1 MRYLSYIVFCL
12 FSFAMCTEQS
22 KELLP
27 ELSYAESLMQRCPN
41 SALVVLDSMEVP
53 SPSDKFQYA
62 TWCLLITQARDKNYI
77 KHTSDSLINIALD
90 YFEKQDDPVRKAT
103 ALYYEGRVNHD
114 MNNVEEAT
122 DFYLR
127 ARDVAKNTTD
137 YRLLCLI
144 NTHLGTL
151 YAYRNLP
158 DLAFEAYKNA
168 HTYSMQ
174 LKDSTFI
181 SNTYSALGRVSM
193 LNNNLQEGLDNYK
206 KAIEIAEQSGNLKS
220 LTLAYGEISTVY
232 QALSMLDSS
241 MYYLKKSKKIE
252 EKYNASALSQTYLG
266 IGETYYYMGL
276 SDSAYYYLEKAL
288 NTINPY
294 TKQDAIHALYYL
306 CRDLGKYEDAIKYNE
321 QYWVYK
327 DSIDNINRSSEIAK
341 IQAKYEQAKLLNVNK
356 GLENRILWGSI
367 ILLLM
372 IFVLIFFYQREL
384 LKKERIIK
392 ESRKQLQIR
401 LNQLHENESI
411 IHENENLI
419 GVLSIQMEEHVGSQ
433 EHINNQMDE
442 MERIRQNNATLQT
455 QNEILQGDIKKYI
468 SSLKEKG
475 EELKTYECLTTEN
488 TYLFERQRYLC
499 SQLIKHINILDCLKS
514 DPKYIEESQWPEI
527 FESIN
532 IVYPNLI
539 ERLRKDFF
547 LTDSDLLMCCLIK
560 LQLNNS
566 IIAELAAISPS
577 SVTKRKQRLKE
588 RINQHLKTPLG
599 VETTIDTYLWKY

>member
-12 FSFAMCTEQS
+12 FSFAMCTEQP

-41 SALVVLDSMEVP
+41 SALAVLDSMEVP

-62 TWCLLITQARDKNYI
+62 TWCLLITQARDKNYV
-77 KHTSDSLINIALD
+77 KHTSDSLINIALA
-90 YFEKQDDPVRKAT
+90 YFEKQDDPVRKAST
-103 ALYYEGRVNHD
+103 LYYKGRVNHD
-114 MNNVEEAT
+114 LHNAEEAT
-122 DFYLR
+122 DYYLR

-137 YRLLCLI
+137 YRLLYLI
-144 NTHLGTL
+144 NSQLGTL
-151 YAYRNLP
+151 YAYRGLT
-158 DLAFEAYKNA
+158 DLALEAYRNA
-168 HTYSMQ
+168 YDYSNQ
-174 LKDSTFI
+174 LKDSALI
-181 SNTYSALGRVSM
+181 SYSYSYLGRVSV
-193 LNNNLQEGLDNYK
+193 LDNDLPKGLDYYK
-206 KAIEIAEQSGNLKS
+206 KAIEIGEQSGDLKTV
-220 LTLAYGEISTVY
+220 TLAYGEISAVY
-232 QALSMLDSS
+232 QELSMLDSS
-241 MYYLKKSKKIE
+241 MYYLQKSKEIKQ
-252 EKYNASALSQTYLG
+252 KYNISALSQTYLG
-266 IGETYYYMGL
+266 IGETYYYMGQ
-276 SDSAYYYLEKAL
+276 SDSADFYLKKSL
-288 NTINPY
+288 NTTNSY
-294 TKQDAIHALYYL
+294 TKQDATQTLYYL

-341 IQAKYEQAKLLNVNK
+341 IQAKYEREKLLNINN

-367 ILLLM
+367 ILLLI

-419 GVLSIQMEEHVGSQ
+419 GVLSIQMEEYVGTQ
-433 EHINNQMDE
+433 EHINNQMAE
-442 MERIRQNNATLQT
+442 MGRIRQNNATLQT

-475 EELKTYECLTTEN
+475 EELKTYERLTAEN

-514 DPKYIEESQWPEI
+514 DPKYIDESQWPEI

-539 ERLRKDFF
+539 GRLRNDFS

-599 VETTIDTYLWKY
+599 VETSIDTYLWKY